1 MAGDSCRRQECP
13 MLRYHA
19 RRGVS
24 LVAVQAALLAS
35 SSGVFAQNS
44 NTVLPAV
51 TVEAP
56 QAARPKPAVTRPSR
70 LRSASAGRA
79 VRRVTPNANVS
90 APTQG
95 RTVTA
100 RAARDGLNQSPAGQT
115 ATTIDRSQFDNR
127 PSFSVSDVLRDSPGI
142 SIKQGNGPR
151 DFGISIRGSNARNGF
166 GIRNLVIFDDGFPV
180 TQPDGLSRSDLI
192 DPHAYAA
199 IDVIRGPSSALYGN
213 YATGGALNFRTRPGG
228 TIDGVEYGVDG
239 GSYGYLNNYLAAGKK
254 VGNFEGS
261 LFASDTRGD
270 GYIGNSWFN
279 TQTVNFLG
287 TLKATPDDRF
297 TVKIINNDL
306 SARLPIRQSLNQF
319 YTNPFQ
325 QGCTTGAAAA
335 AGCPAVSLFKN
346 GFNARI
352 GVVDDKDT
360 ETATQ
365 AGLGRNDRRT
375 IVGGRWEHDFD
386 NSTTWRNQFVFDDR
400 NISQPTG
407 TTTAIGDFPSYNYMS
422 DITKRGEILG
432 MDSTTL
438 VGAWYNTLV
447 ASSDTRNVM
456 PGGNATLGLLQANT
470 FSDTSNYGVR
480 AREELKLTPDLTA
493 IAGIGWETTV
503 LKGINTVYKY
513 NTFNVPV
520 ATIPPATRADRK
532 IENTAPELA
541 LLYRLNQEWQF
552 RGRVA
557 TGYGTPQVSNLFVLP
572 NGDFGN
578 NTQLQTQTNVGYD
591 LGFDWTPGNA
601 VKLSATAFYEFFRN
615 ELVSQAVSNPSA
627 SNATYMFNAPRSEH
641 RGIELAA
648 DWKFYPGWRFVAAY
662 TYLDEVYTEY
672 VENITN
678 VAIFSFNRAG
688 NKIPGISPNELTARV
703 GYDEFAGPLAGLGGF
718 VEVQWKD
725 SFYMDNANLLKAPGY
740 ELVNV
745 NVHYKTDLVSD
756 TFRSLNLF
764 LEVRNV
770 LDRTYVASANNI
782 TNTVTTAGL
791 QNPASVLANTTGSI
805 YAGSPRTFVAGMKVA
820 FK

>member
-1 MAGDSCRRQECP
+1 
-13 MLRYHA
+13 MLRIRA
-19 RRGVS
+19 IGSAGLPVLIGLVS
-24 LVAVQAALLAS
+24 PIGSGALAQAAS
-35 SSGVFAQNS
+35 E
-44 NTVLPAV
+44 TLPAV

-56 QAARPKPAVTRPSR
+56 QASRPKPTTRPSR
-70 LRSASAGRA
+70 SRSASVARVVMPVARNATDGAQGQNNTRSAGE
-79 VRRVTPNANVS
+79 
-90 APTQG
+90 
-95 RTVTA
+95 A
-100 RAARDGLNQSPAGQT
+100 RASLNQAPAGQT

-192 DPHAYAA
+192 DPHAYSA
-199 IDVIRGPSSALYGN
+199 IDVVRGPSSALYGN

-287 TLKATPDDRF
+287 TLQATPDDRF

-319 YTNPFQ
+319 YLNPFQ
-325 QGCTTGAAAA
+325 QGCTTGGTAAP
-335 AGCPAVSLFKN
+335 GCGTVRLFNN
-346 GFNARI
+346 GFNATA
-352 GVVDDKDT
+352 GTDT
-360 ETATQ
+360 ETAVQ

-386 NSTTWRNQFVFDDR
+386 NTTTWRNQFVFDDR

-407 TTTAIGDFPSYNYMS
+407 TTSSIGDFPSYNYMS
-422 DITKRGEILG
+422 DLTKRGEILG
-432 MDSTTL
+432 LESTAFF
-438 VGAWYNTLV
+438 GAFYNTLT

-456 PGGNATLGLLQANT
+456 PGGNATLGRLSSNLYSET
-470 FSDTSNYGVR
+470 TNYGVR
-480 AREELKLTPDLTA
+480 AREELKLTSSLTA
-493 IAGIGWETTV
+493 VAGIGWETTL
-503 LKGINTVYKY
+503 LKGLNTAYSY
-513 NTFNVPV
+513 
-520 ATIPPATRADRK
+520 AGPAGITTTTPTTADRQFQ
-532 IENTAPELA
+532 NTAPELA
-541 LLYRLNQEWQF
+541 LLYKLNSEWLF

-557 TGYGTPQVSNLFVLP
+557 TGYGTPQVSNLFIAQTGLS
-572 NGDFGN
+572 GN
-578 NTQLQTQTNVGYD
+578 NTQLQAQRNLGYD
-591 LGFDWTPGNA
+591 LGFDWTPNSA
-601 VKLSATAFYEFFRN
+601 LKLSATGFYEFFRN
-615 ELVSQAVSNPSA
+615 EIVNQATPVAGVNYS
-627 SNATYMFNAPRSEH
+627 FNAPRSEH

-648 DWKFYPGWRFVAAY
+648 DWKFYSGWRFLAAY

-678 VAIFSFNRAG
+678 GAVFSFNRAG
-688 NKIPGISPNELTARV
+688 NKIPGISPNELTARI

-764 LEVRNV
+764 FEVRNV
-770 LDRTYVASANNI
+770 FDRTYVASANNI
-782 TNTVTTAGL
+782 ANTVSAAGL
-791 QNPASVLANTTGSI
+791 QVPGSTLANTTGSI
-805 YAGSPRTFVAGMKVA
+805 YAGSPRLFVAGMKVA